1 MIWPS
6 ALQSANIR
14 KRWITA
20 VRSSVFQSD
29 EDLYCSAEK
38 GDAGGVKG
46 GTFGAADA
54 PDAVLFK
61 LATFIHMY
69 SCTMRLTP
77 LDSTSLLP

>member
-1 MIWPS
+1 M
-6 ALQSANIR
+6 
-14 KRWITA
+14 
-20 VRSSVFQSD
+20 
-29 EDLYCSAEK
+29 
-38 GDAGGVKG
+38 KG